1 MDSDRL
7 VSAQHIIA
15 IILSMGAKS
24 SPRRAVTNCIG
35 SIPCN
40 IEYFLGTS
48 PITLSTWILT

>member
-24 SPRRAVTNCIG
+24 SPRRAVIN
-35 SIPCN
+35 
-40 IEYFLGTS
+40 
-48 PITLSTWILT
+48 